1 MRKAMEDKESTIE
14 IVEPE
19 EGSEDCNL
27 LRRSD
32 WKTAQVL
39 LRSCL
44 ESPKDMIIL
53 AIDINYN
60 YYYFNKAHRAAM
72 KYAYGKDVAM
82 GMNLLDC
89 VTSATDRENAKKN
102 YDMAMQGISHSTIQ
116 QYGDQAVSYYETFYN
131 PIRDD
136 DDKIIG
142 ATAFARNISDR
153 VLAEKALLESRD
165 ELRRQNNL
173 FNTLL
178 DIMPVGVFMVDAPN
192 GTPILANATAK
203 ELLGQ
208 GILPAATKQ
217 NLNEVYQAYR
227 LNGEEHY
234 PPEEM
239 PVVRGMYGDV
249 SHIDDMVVIRPDGTR
264 RYLEIFGSPVKDS
277 DQNIWASLVSFL
289 DITERKAIELKL
301 AKETKILEATLKSV
315 GDGVIACD
323 KSGLVTF
330 LNPVAE
336 KLTGWINEEAT
347 GKPIGD
353 VFRIENEKEEAIG
366 ESIFHQILTHG
377 TTMGLAEHTILV
389 SADGTKRP
397 IEDSAAPILLD
408 KNEIS
413 GAVIVFSDSTEKQK
427 RIDQI
432 EYLSYHDHLTGL
444 YNRRF
449 FEEEI
454 ARLDTP
460 RNLPITIIMGD
471 VNGLKLIN
479 DSFGHDVGDELL
491 IKTAEVIAKEC
502 RNDDIV
508 ARLGGDEFV
517 ILLPKTNDTEAAF
530 LINRLQSGLNGHQI
544 GPITLSVS
552 FGYETKH
559 NESEDINEILK
570 RTEDHLYRHKL
581 FESVSMRSKTVDLI
595 LGTLHEKN
603 KREML
608 HSKRV
613 SEIAEAIAESM
624 GYDKDDVN
632 QIRVAGVMHDI
643 GKIGIDESILNNTS
657 RLTEEEWEQMKRHS
671 EIGYRILSSV
681 NEFAE
686 LAEYV
691 LEHQERWDG
700 SGYPKGLKEHE
711 ISVPARIISI
721 ADAFDAMTTERTYKK
736 TLTKEEAATELRQGA
751 GTQFDPA
758 IIELFLDQVLQK
770 L

>member
-1 MRKAMEDKESTIE
+1 MEDC
-14 IVEPE
+14 
-19 EGSEDCNL
+19 DQ
-27 LRRSD
+27 LRQSD

-39 LRSCL
+39 LKSCL

-53 AIDINYN
+53 AIDLDYN
-60 YYYFNKAHRAAM
+60 YYYFNKAHKTAM
-72 KYAYGKDVAM
+72 KYAYGKDVTI

-89 VTSATDRENAKKN
+89 VTSATDRENAKAN
-102 YDMAMQGISHSTIQ
+102 YDMAMQGISHSTVQ
-116 QYGDQAVSYYETFYN
+116 QYGDLAISHYETFFN

-136 DDKIIG
+136 DDRIIG
-142 ATAFARNISDR
+142 ATAFARNISER
-153 VLAEKALLESRD
+153 VQAEETLLQSRD
-165 ELRRQNNL
+165 ELKRQNNL

-178 DIMPVGVFMVDAPN
+178 DIMPVGVFMVDAPS
-192 GTPILANATAK
+192 GTPILANVTAK

-208 GILPAATKQ
+208 GILAAATKQ
-217 NLNEVYQAYR
+217 NLSEIYQAYR
-227 LNGEEHY
+227 LNTEEHY

-239 PVVRGMYGDV
+239 PIVLGMHGDV

-264 RYLEIFGSPVKDS
+264 RCLEVFGSPVRDS
-277 DQNIWASLVSFL
+277 DHNIWASLVSFL
-289 DITERKAIELKL
+289 DITDRKEMELKL
-301 AKETKILEATLKSV
+301 AKETKILEATLISV

-323 KSGLVTF
+323 KNGLVTF

-336 KLTGWINEEAT
+336 KLTGWTNKEAT
-347 GKPIGD
+347 GKPIKD
-353 VFRIENEKEEAIG
+353 VFRIENEKAEEIG
-366 ESIFHQILTHG
+366 EGIIDQILSGGRTIE
-377 TTMGLAEHTILV
+377 LAEHTILI
-389 SADGTKRP
+389 SADGSRRP
-397 IEDSAAPILLD
+397 IEDSAAPIMLD
-408 KNEIS
+408 NYEIS

-427 RIDQI
+427 RIDEI
-432 EYLSYHDHLTGL
+432 EHLSYHDHLTGL

-454 ARLDTP
+454 SRLDTE

-479 DSFGHDVGDELL
+479 DSFGHEVGDELL
-491 IKTAEVIAKEC
+491 IQTAEVISKEC

-517 ILLPKTNDTEAAF
+517 VLLPKTNATEASF
-530 LINRLQSGLNGHQI
+530 LINRLQAGLNGHRI
-544 GPITLSVS
+544 GPISLSVS
-552 FGYETKH
+552 FGYETKTSV
-559 NESEDINEILK
+559 NQDINELLK
-570 RTEDHLYRHKL
+570 LTEDHLYRHKL
-581 FESVSMRSKTVDLI
+581 FESVSMRSKTVDMI
-595 LGTLHEKN
+595 LETLHEKN
-603 KREML
+603 KREMF

-643 GKIGIDESILNNTS
+643 GKIGIDESILNNTN
-657 RLTEEEWEQMKRHS
+657 RLNEEEWMQMKRHS

-691 LEHQERWDG
+691 LQHQERWDG
-700 SGYPKGLKEHE
+700 TGYPKGLKGEE

-721 ADAFDAMTTERTYKK
+721 ADAFDAMTAVRTYKEMM
-736 TLTKEEAATELRQGA
+736 TKEDAAIEIKRGA
-751 GTQFDPA
+751 GSQFDPA
-758 IIELFLDQVLQK
+758 IVAIFLERVLAK

>member
-1 MRKAMEDKESTIE
+1 M
-14 IVEPE
+14 
-19 EGSEDCNL
+19 EDCNKLRQNDWNKSQL
-27 LRRSD
+27 L
-32 WKTAQVL
+32 L
-39 LRSCL
+39 HSCL

-53 AIDINYN
+53 AIDPDYN
-60 YYYFNKAHRAAM
+60 YYYFNKAHTTAM
-72 KYAYGKDVAM
+72 KYAYGVDVAM

-89 VTSATDRENAKKN
+89 ITSESDRENAKIN
-102 YDMAMQGISHSTIQ
+102 YDMAMQGISHSTVQ
-116 QYGDQAVSYYETFYN
+116 QYGDTAISYYETFYN

-136 DDKIIG
+136 DDRIIG

-153 VLAEKALLESRD
+153 VQAEEALVQSRD
-165 ELRRQNNL
+165 ELMRQNNL

-178 DIMPVGVFMVDAPN
+178 DIMPVGVFMVDAPS
-192 GTPILANATAK
+192 GTPILANVTAR

-208 GILPAATKQ
+208 GILPSVTKH
-217 NLNEVYQAYR
+217 NLSEIYQAYR
-227 LNGEEHY
+227 MNGEEHY

-239 PVVRGMYGDV
+239 PILRGMNGEV
-249 SHIDDMVVIRPDGTR
+249 THIDDMVVIRPDETK
-264 RYLEIFGSPVKDS
+264 RYLEIYGSPVKDS
-277 DQNIWASLVSFL
+277 NQKIWASLVSFL
-289 DITERKAIELKL
+289 DITERKEMELKL

-323 KSGLVTF
+323 KNGLVTF

-336 KLTGWINEEAT
+336 KLTGWSNREAT
-347 GKPIGD
+347 GKPLND
-353 VFRIENEKEEAIG
+353 VFRIENEKEEPIG
-366 ESIFHQILTHG
+366 EIIFNQILKNGRTIQ
-377 TTMGLAEHTILV
+377 LDEHAILV

-397 IEDSAAPILLD
+397 IEDSAAPILLNQ
-408 KNEIS
+408 NEIS

-427 RIDQI
+427 RIHEI

-454 ARLDTP
+454 ARLDTE

-479 DSFGHDVGDELL
+479 DSFGHEVGDELL

-502 RNDDIV
+502 RDDDIV

-517 ILLPKTNDTEAAF
+517 ILLPKTNETQAAF
-530 LINRLQSGLNGHQI
+530 LVQRLKSGLNSHRI

-552 FGYETKH
+552 FGYETKT
-559 NESEDINEILK
+559 SVSQDIKELL
-570 RTEDHLYRHKL
+570 RLTEDHLYRHKL
-581 FESVSMRSKTVDLI
+581 FESVSMRSRTVDLI

-603 KREML
+603 NREML

-613 SEIAEAIAESM
+613 GEIAEAIADSM
-624 GYDKDDVN
+624 GYGTDDVN

-643 GKIGIDESILNNTS
+643 GKIGIDESILNNTNK
-657 RLTEEEWEQMKRHS
+657 LTEEEWEQMKRHS

-686 LAEYV
+686 MAEYV

-700 SGYPKGLKEHE
+700 TGYPKGLKEEE
-711 ISVPARIISI
+711 ISVPARIICI

-736 TLTKEEAATELRQGA
+736 TLTKEEAAEELRLGA

-758 IIELFLDQVLQK
+758 IIELFLTRVLEK